1 MIKVEPCRG
10 CGRSLFIH
18 PIANLTVRLE
28 IEPLDAAQATQ
39 ALLGGKNLWRVTQ
52 TSVSGVR
59 PAELTALAQA
69 EPGER
74 PHVCQEH
81 RCAAVS
87 RPDRPSPVQEVNPAP
102 KGRQAPLVAVST
114 QSSVRS
120 TTRSFA
126 RPAVSRRSEPCDA
139 CRKPVE
145 LDGPE
150 EYAAVELGATVMWV
164 QHAVCPAA

>member
-10 CGRSLFIH
+10 CGRSLLIH
-18 PIANLTVRLE
+18 PVANLVVRLE
-28 IEPLDAAQATQ
+28 IEPLTADEAMQ

-59 PAELTALAQA
+59 PAELTALRTA

-87 RPDRPSPVQEVNPAP
+87 RPNPPSRVPSGQRTPHRPPA
-102 KGRQAPLVAVST
+102 GRA
-114 QSSVRS
+114 
-120 TTRSFA
+120 TRSSGPSAAPSSA
-126 RPAVSRRSEPCDA
+126 RSAGRPRSEPCDV
-139 CRKPVE
+139 CRKPVI

-150 EYAAVELGATVMWV
+150 LYIAVELGATVMWAIHDECGRKV
-164 QHAVCPAA
+164 